1 MKCFEQS
8 KKLYWD
14 IETKEEYDE
23 VKKWSKN
30 ELLAAISDYV
40 SDNADCEIYNIMY
53 EYFKRLNVKSKNFPN
68 PCNVQELNEFW
79 SSGYLHETND
89 KFMLEYPSNKKISI
103 DELRRKQGVTKK

>member
-53 EYFKRLNVKSKNFPN
+53 EYTCLSVCLSVCINVCMSV
-68 PCNVQELNEFW
+68 CAYVCI
-79 SSGYLHETND
+79 Y
-89 KFMLEYPSNKKISI
+89 M
-103 DELRRKQGVTKK
+103 